1 MTEDDI
7 RKRCRELEVINQQ
20 SDRRRFDAMEMLKAS
35 LLTAA
40 DRFSDCAAVL
50 EEDGYVGSTPSF
62 LRASAQRY
70 RTDVEIAE
78 RLWRGDI
85 K

>member
-1 MTEDDI
+1 
-7 RKRCRELEVINQQ
+7 
-20 SDRRRFDAMEMLKAS
+20 LKAS

-50 EEDGYVGSTPSF
+50 EEDGYVGSTPSL

-78 RLWRGDI
+78 SLWRGDI